1 MLTVVEKVIVL
12 QKVEV
17 FTEVSTEPLSFLAAI
32 ADVVSYPAQQR
43 IFECGDPADALYV
56 VLDGSVRLH
65 RNDEDISVVQA
76 GEAFGTWALF
86 EEAPRVASATVI
98 DEAQLLRI
106 GRDDF
111 LDLLSDHGDVMQGV
125 LKTLVRRLRG
135 LLDRLG
141 TAGRPASSSSDAG
154 EA

>member
-17 FTEVSTEPLSFLAAI
+17 FTEVSTEPLSFLAVI

-43 IFECGDPADALYV
+43 IFARGEPADALYV

-65 RNDEDISVVQA
+65 LDDEDISLVQA

-86 EEAPRVASATVI
+86 EKAPRVASATVI
-98 DEAQLLRI
+98 EEAQLLRI

-111 LDLLSDHGDVMQGV
+111 LDLLSDRC
-125 LKTLVRRLRG
+125 L
-135 LLDRLG
+135 
-141 TAGRPASSSSDAG
+141 
-154 EA
+154 